1 MHKLQRIRRMA
12 IAKSSS
18 DASQRKE
25 KKMYEDN
32 LAEFLKYCDDAEDF
46 CAICLCK
53 LPDVRVINNSCQQ
66 CEDSLVAELE
76 DY

>member
-1 MHKLQRIRRMA
+1 MA
-12 IAKSSS
+12 IAKSST

-32 LAEFLKYCDDAEDF
+32 LAEFLNYCDDAEDF

-53 LPDVRVINNSCQQ
+53 LPDVRVINNWCQQ

-76 DY
+76 DC